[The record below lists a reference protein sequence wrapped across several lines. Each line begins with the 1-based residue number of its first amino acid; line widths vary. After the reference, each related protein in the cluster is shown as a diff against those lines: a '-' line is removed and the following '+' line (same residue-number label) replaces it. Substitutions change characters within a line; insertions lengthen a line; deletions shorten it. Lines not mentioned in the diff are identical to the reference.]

1 MARIKQ
7 VFYMTKTT
15 FLEEQHNKRVIMGF
29 ILGITLFGYWLNLF
43 LQYALDTGEP
53 VNVLEAFVVV
63 EHHHKSI
70 LFLVVGWLLMISD
83 APFIKKNTYLL
94 LCRSSRKQW
103 DAAML
108 QYIMIQTFLYVASI
122 VVVSVAVSILLGFWG
137 NMWSSPVY
145 HLAMDTNNYLGVKY
159 NISFPWVNVMQAMT
173 VPQAFMITFVFLFLY
188 LVLIGFLLYVC
199 NLLLKEIYGILI
211 VFGIQ
216 IAGYLLQ
223 QEGITYLLSL
233 MAKAIPGYAIDG
245 NGGQWKVVVLFCAV
259 ILILAFVSLWLIG
272 RVDFNDEAE
281 EG

>member
-1 MARIKQ
+1 MGRIKP

-15 FLEEQHNKRVIMGF
+15 FLEEWHNKRVIMGF
-29 ILGITLFGYWLNLF
+29 LLGIALFGYWLSLF
-43 LQYALDTGEP
+43 LQYALDIGEP

-63 EHHHKSI
+63 EHHYKSI

-83 APFIKKNTYLL
+83 APFVKKNTYLSL
-94 LCRSSRKQW
+94 YRSSRKKW
-103 DAAML
+103 NAAML
-108 QYIMIQTFLYVASI
+108 QYIMIQAFLYVAGI
-122 VVVSVAVSILLGFWG
+122 AVVSVAVSLLFGFFG

-145 HLAMDTNNYLGVKY
+145 HLAMDTGNHLGVKY
-159 NISFPWVNVMQAMT
+159 NISFPWVNIMQTMT

-199 NLLLKEIYGILI
+199 NLLLKEIYGTLI

-223 QEGITYLLSL
+223 QEGAAYLSL

-245 NGGQWKVVVLFCAV
+245 NGGQWKVVVLFCAI
-259 ILILAFVSLWLIG
+259 ILILALISSWLIG
-272 RVDFNDEAE
+272 RVDFKDAME
-281 EG
+281 EE

>member
-29 ILGITLFGYWLNLF
+29 ILGMALFGYWLNLF
-43 LQYALDTGEP
+43 LQYALDIGEP
-53 VNVLEAFVVV
+53 VNILEAFIVV

-70 LFLVVGWLLMISD
+70 LFLIVGWLLIISD
-83 APFIKKNTYLL
+83 APFIKRNTYLS
-94 LCRSSRKQW
+94 LCRSSRKKW
-103 DAAML
+103 NVAML
-108 QYIMIQTFLYVASI
+108 QYIIIQAFLYVASI
-122 VVVSVAVSILLGFWG
+122 AIVSVAASFFCGFWG
-137 NMWSSPVY
+137 NIWSSPVY
-145 HLAMDTNNYLGVKY
+145 NLAMDNRNHLGVKY

-199 NLLLKEIYGILI
+199 NLLLKEIYGILT

-216 IAGYLLQ
+216 ISGYLLQ
-223 QEGITYLLSL
+223 QEGVTYLSL

-245 NGGQWKVVVLFCAV
+245 NGGQWEVVLLFWAI
-259 ILILAFVSLWLIG
+259 ILILVLISLWLIG
-272 RVDFNDEAE
+272 WVDFKDAME
-281 EG
+281 EE

>member
-1 MARIKQ
+1 MGRIKQ

-159 NISFPWVNVMQAMT
+159 NISFPWVNIMQTMT

>member
-1 MARIKQ
+1 MGRIKQ

-29 ILGITLFGYWLNLF
+29 ILGMALFGYWLNLF
-43 LQYALDTGEP
+43 LQYALDIGEP
-53 VNVLEAFVVV
+53 VNILEAFIVV

-70 LFLVVGWLLMISD
+70 LFLIVGWLLIISD
-83 APFIKKNTYLL
+83 APFIKRNTYLS
-94 LCRSSRKQW
+94 LCRSSRKKW
-103 DAAML
+103 NVAML
-108 QYIMIQTFLYVASI
+108 QYIIIQAFLYVASI
-122 VVVSVAVSILLGFWG
+122 AIVSVAASFLCGFWG
-137 NMWSSPVY
+137 NIWSSPVY
-145 HLAMDTNNYLGVKY
+145 NLAMDNRNHLGVKY

-188 LVLIGFLLYVC
+188 LILIGFLLYVC

-245 NGGQWKVVVLFCAV
+245 NGGQWKVVVLFCVV

>member
-29 ILGITLFGYWLNLF
+29 ILGIALFGYWLNLF
-43 LQYALDTGEP
+43 LQYALDIGEP

-70 LFLVVGWLLMISD
+70 LFLVVGWLLIISD
-83 APFIKKNTYLL
+83 APFIKKNTDLL

-108 QYIMIQTFLYVASI
+108 QYIMIQAFLYVAGI

-159 NISFPWVNVMQAMT
+159 NISFPWVNIMQTMT

-199 NLLLKEIYGILI
+199 NLLLKEIYGTLI

-223 QEGITYLLSL
+223 QEGAAYLSL

-245 NGGQWKVVVLFCAV
+245 NGGQWKVVVLFCAI
-259 ILILAFVSLWLIG
+259 ILILALISSWLIG
-272 RVDFNDEAE
+272 RVDFKDAME
-281 EG
+281 EE

>member
-1 MARIKQ
+1 M
-7 VFYMTKTT
+7 
-15 FLEEQHNKRVIMGF
+15 
-29 ILGITLFGYWLNLF
+29 NLF
-43 LQYALDTGEP
+43 LQYALDIGES

-70 LFLVVGWLLMISD
+70 LFLVVGWLLIISD
-83 APFIKKNTYLL
+83 APFIKKNTDLL

-108 QYIMIQTFLYVASI
+108 QYIMIQAFLYVAGI
-122 VVVSVAVSILLGFWG
+122 VAVSVAVSTLLGFWG

-145 HLAMDTNNYLGVKY
+145 NLAMDTNNHLGVKY
-159 NISFPWVNVMQAMT
+159 NISFPWVNIMQTMT

-199 NLLLKEIYGILI
+199 NLLLKEIYGTLI

-223 QEGITYLLSL
+223 QEGAAYLSL

-245 NGGQWKVVVLFCAV
+245 NGGQWKVVVLFCAI
-259 ILILAFVSLWLIG
+259 ILILALISSWLIG
-272 RVDFNDEAE
+272 RVDFKDAME
-281 EG
+281 EE

>member
-1 MARIKQ
+1 MGRIKQ

-159 NISFPWVNVMQAMT
+159 NISFPWVNIMQTMT

-199 NLLLKEIYGILI
+199 NLLLKEIYGILT

-216 IAGYLLQ
+216 ISGYLLQ
-223 QEGITYLLSL
+223 QEGVTYLSL
-233 MAKAIPGYAIDG
+233 MAKAIPGYAVDG

>member
-1 MARIKQ
+1 MGRIKQ

-29 ILGITLFGYWLNLF
+29 ILGMALFGYWLNLF
-43 LQYALDTGEP
+43 LQYALDIGEP
-53 VNVLEAFVVV
+53 VNILEAFIVV

-70 LFLVVGWLLMISD
+70 LFLIVGWLLIISD
-83 APFIKKNTYLL
+83 APFIKRNTYLS
-94 LCRSSRKQW
+94 LCRSSRKKW
-103 DAAML
+103 NVAML
-108 QYIMIQTFLYVASI
+108 QYIIIQAFLYVASI

-159 NISFPWVNVMQAMT
+159 NISFPWVNIMQTMT

-211 VFGIQ
+211 VFSIQ
-216 IAGYLLQ
+216 ISGYLLQ
-223 QEGITYLLSL
+223 QEGFTNLSL

-245 NGGQWKVVVLFCAV
+245 NGGQWEVVLLFWAI
-259 ILILAFVSLWLIG
+259 ILILVLISLWLIG
-272 RVDFNDEAE
+272 WVDFKDAME
-281 EG
+281 E

>member
-29 ILGITLFGYWLNLF
+29 ILGMALFGYWLNLF
-43 LQYALDTGEP
+43 LQYALDIGEP
-53 VNVLEAFVVV
+53 VNILEAFIVV

-70 LFLVVGWLLMISD
+70 LFLIVGWLLIISD
-83 APFIKKNTYLL
+83 APFIKRNTYLS
-94 LCRSSRKQW
+94 LCRSSRKKW
-103 DAAML
+103 NVAML
-108 QYIMIQTFLYVASI
+108 QYIIIQAFLYVASI
-122 VVVSVAVSILLGFWG
+122 AIVSVAASFLCGFWG
-137 NMWSSPVY
+137 NIWSSPVY
-145 HLAMDTNNYLGVKY
+145 NLAMDNRNHLGVKY

-188 LVLIGFLLYVC
+188 LILIGFLLYVC

-216 IAGYLLQ
+216 ISEYLLQ
-223 QEGITYLLSL
+223 QEGVTYLSL

-245 NGGQWKVVVLFCAV
+245 NGGQWKVIVLFCV
-259 ILILAFVSLWLIG
+259 IILILALISLWLIG
-272 RVDFNDEAE
+272 RVDFKDEVE
-281 EG
+281 EE

>member
-53 VNVLEAFVVV
+53 VNVLEAFVVA

-159 NISFPWVNVMQAMT
+159 NISFPWVNIMQTMT

>member
-1 MARIKQ
+1 M
-7 VFYMTKTT
+7 
-15 FLEEQHNKRVIMGF
+15 FLLKLIHI
-29 ILGITLFGYWLNLF
+29 
-43 LQYALDTGEP
+43 
-53 VNVLEAFVVV
+53 
-63 EHHHKSI
+63 
-70 LFLVVGWLLMISD
+70 
-83 APFIKKNTYLL
+83 
-94 LCRSSRKQW
+94 
-103 DAAML
+103 
-108 QYIMIQTFLYVASI
+108 
-122 VVVSVAVSILLGFWG
+122 VSVAASFFCGFWG
-137 NMWSSPVY
+137 NIWSSPVY
-145 HLAMDTNNYLGVKY
+145 NLAMDNRNHLGVKY

-245 NGGQWKVVVLFCAV
+245 NGGQWKVGVLFCAV

>member
-29 ILGITLFGYWLNLF
+29 ILGMALFGYWLNLF
-43 LQYALDTGEP
+43 LQYALDIGEP
-53 VNVLEAFVVV
+53 VNILEAFIVV

-70 LFLVVGWLLMISD
+70 LFLIVGWLLIISD
-83 APFIKKNTYLL
+83 APFIKRNTYLS
-94 LCRSSRKQW
+94 LCRSSRKKW
-103 DAAML
+103 NVAML
-108 QYIMIQTFLYVASI
+108 QYIIIQAFLYVASI
-122 VVVSVAVSILLGFWG
+122 AIVSVAASFLCGFWG
-137 NMWSSPVY
+137 NIWSSPVY
-145 HLAMDTNNYLGVKY
+145 NLAMDNRNHLGVKY

-188 LVLIGFLLYVC
+188 LILIGFLLYVC

-216 IAGYLLQ
+216 ISGYLLQ
-223 QEGITYLLSL
+223 QEGVTYLSL

-245 NGGQWKVVVLFCAV
+245 NGGQWEVVLLFWAI
-259 ILILAFVSLWLIG
+259 ILILVLISLWLIG
-272 RVDFNDEAE
+272 WVDFKDAME
-281 EG
+281 E